1 MSAAGQSGSVGASR
15 PCPLYPQKQT
25 SGPFSVT
32 SALGAKSRRWRIRV
46 SGRNRLKGL
55 SLAETK
61 SDILKIGLSLVLG

>member
-1 MSAAGQSGSVGASR
+1 VLLLSQRRRPRLDFRYTPLATKLARHRNMSGR
-15 PCPLYPQKQT
+15 
-25 SGPFSVT
+25 
-32 SALGAKSRRWRIRV
+32 AKSRRWRIRV